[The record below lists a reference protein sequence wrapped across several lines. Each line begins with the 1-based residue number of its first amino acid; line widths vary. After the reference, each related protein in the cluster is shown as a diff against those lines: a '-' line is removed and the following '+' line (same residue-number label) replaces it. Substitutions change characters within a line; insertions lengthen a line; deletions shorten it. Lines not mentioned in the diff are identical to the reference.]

1 MNIAKIDLNLL
12 FYLDVLL
19 REKSVTRAAMQLSIT
34 QPAMS
39 NGLKRLRN
47 LLNDPVLVRT
57 SEGMVPTERAK
68 ALQPVVRDILLTLEE
83 KLQPSL
89 EFESAASQRVF
100 RIMTSDYAAST
111 LIPPLLT
118 KMRDQAP
125 NTTLDIMTPSD
136 VTFHDVETGKID
148 MAINRFEELPQS
160 FHQTTVW
167 QDGFCCLVSSKNPIR
182 LDFTLENYLKGRH
195 VWVSK
200 TGFGIGV
207 GMNPE
212 DVQKLGWVDEAL
224 SKIGKQRNIC
234 VFTRN
239 YHVAL
244 HLAREQDLIATLP
257 TRAARLYRDDPN
269 VAILPTP
276 FEIPQLELQMIWSPL
291 LNKDASHTWLR
302 RLITET
308 ASELGEANCTARPK
322 EKSAN

>member
-1 MNIAKIDLNLL
+1 MNISKIDLNLL
-12 FYLDVLL
+12 FYFDVLL
-19 REKSVTRAAMQLSIT
+19 REKSVTRAAQQLNIT

-68 ALQPVVRDILLTLEE
+68 SLQPVVRNILLTLEE
-83 KLQPSL
+83 NLQPTI
-89 EFESAASQRVF
+89 EFEPRESQRVF

-118 KMRDQAP
+118 KLRDLAP

-136 VTFHDVETGKID
+136 VTFHDVENGKVD
-148 MAINRFEELPQS
+148 MAINRFEEIPQS
-160 FHQTTVW
+160 FHQTTIW
-167 QDGFCCLVSSKNPIR
+167 KDSFCCLVSSKNPVR
-182 LDFTLENYLKGRH
+182 HNFTLENYLKGRH

-200 TGFGIGV
+200 TGFGVGV

-224 SKIGKQRNIC
+224 SRIGKQRNIC

-269 VAILPTP
+269 VAILPPP
-276 FEIPQLELQMIWSPL
+276 FEIPPMALQMIWSPL

-308 ASELGEANCTARPK
+308 AASLGDATCEAKRRTG
-322 EKSAN
+322 